1 MPLNSSKDVC
11 NTFQEV
17 IHETMKESCLH
28 TTTTTRV
35 DNVLK
40 DEVHAVTTTT
50 TTIIAT
56 TAQTTATSSTT
67 TQGSLV
73 VVIM

>member
-1 MPLNSSKDVC
+1 MMEGMCAVKLFKRC
-11 NTFQEV
+11 LQHFQEV
-17 IHETMKESCLH
+17 IHETMKEGCLY

-50 TTIIAT
+50 TT
-56 TAQTTATSSTT
+56 
-67 TQGSLV
+67 QGSLV
-73 VVIM
+73 VLII